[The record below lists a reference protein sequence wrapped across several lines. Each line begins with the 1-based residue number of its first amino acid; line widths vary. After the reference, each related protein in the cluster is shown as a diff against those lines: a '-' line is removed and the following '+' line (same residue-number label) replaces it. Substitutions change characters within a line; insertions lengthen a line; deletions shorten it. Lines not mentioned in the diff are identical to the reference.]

1 MFASNIE
8 ILRKSSPARPSKR
21 FACWVTDMILVA
33 LLAELL
39 FIGFFQITQN
49 TQRYKDARRTVADE
63 IAYYEQLT
71 EKTHIVEYVDGN
83 RVATD
88 VVVLKNL
95 YRAICLSYEVFGNA
109 QQPDFVFGSDHDVRI
124 NGTHS
129 LENDNIAYF
138 YTRYLKEDSDI
149 KIEASD
155 DVFEIYKKAF
165 GNDAAFMFTFNR
177 SLCQMPVLNTQVA
190 YYLFHYLFIDTSDS
204 IGQTGATYYDA
215 YYKAYANMLEE
226 AELLILQSE
235 PYYSAHYTN
244 YKEAYCAEARYT
256 NITLVLS
263 VFISC
268 LTVLLIPKY
277 VFKDG
282 KTVGYK
288 IFGLGVVG
296 MDGQAN
302 RWYVPLVK
310 TCLACFGA
318 IPVTFILYLFPPFN
332 GGYEAMFVPVTPQSG
347 ISLALV
353 ILAITAIGGIVN
365 VFCLFTYKRQSL
377 VNLIFGDV
385 VVDVHYVDEGER
397 DETNHGRS
405 Y

>member
-1 MFASNIE
+1 MFESNIE

-21 FACWVTDMILVA
+21 FVCWVTDFMLVVF
-33 LLAELL
+33 LAELL
-39 FIGFFQITQN
+39 FMGFFQITKN
-49 TQRYKDARRTVADE
+49 TRMYENAQKMVADE

-71 EKTHIVEYVDGN
+71 EKTHIVEYVDGS
-83 RVATD
+83 RVSTD

-95 YRAICLSYEVFGNA
+95 YRAICLSYEVLGND
-109 QQPDFVFGSDHDVRI
+109 QQPDFRFDSDHDVRI

-138 YTRYLKEDSDI
+138 YTQYLKDDLGI

-165 GNDAAFMFTFNR
+165 GNDAAFMFTFNKD
-177 SLCQMPVLNTQVA
+177 LCQMPVLNTQVA
-190 YYLFHYLFIDTSDS
+190 YYLFHYLFVNELDS

-235 PYYSAHYTN
+235 PYYSTHYAD
-244 YKEAYCAEARYT
+244 YKEAYCAQARYT
-256 NITLVLS
+256 NITLILS
-263 VFISC
+263 LFISS
-268 LTVLLIPKY
+268 LIVLLIPKY

-288 IFGLGVVG
+288 IFGLGVIG
-296 MDGQAN
+296 ADGQAN
-302 RWYVPLVK
+302 GWYVPLVK
-310 TCLACFGA
+310 TVLACFGS
-318 IPVTFILYLFPPFN
+318 IPVAFILYLFPPFN
-332 GGYEAMFVPVTPQSG
+332 GGFEAMFVPVSTQSN

-353 ILAITAIGGIVN
+353 ILAVMAVGGIVN
-365 VFCLFTYKRQSL
+365 VFCLFTYKRQTL
-377 VNLIFGDV
+377 LNLIFSDI
-385 VVDVHYVDEGER
+385 VVDVHHADEGER